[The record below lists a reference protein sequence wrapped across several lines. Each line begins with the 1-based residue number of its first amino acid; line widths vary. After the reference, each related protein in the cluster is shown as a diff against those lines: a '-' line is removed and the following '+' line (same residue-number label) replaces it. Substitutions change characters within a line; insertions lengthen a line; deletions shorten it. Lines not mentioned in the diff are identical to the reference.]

1 MRSWFLLGLSTLT
14 LRNNVAEYFDTAFL
28 CRLSEVVGNDA
39 MLWQLICG
47 LGIQIATRQTNRRCT
62 HKIFWL
68 KILKNKRR
76 KEENFDHFDH
86 VSCNKYVRD

>member
-14 LRNNVAEYFDTAFL
+14 LRNNILEYFDIVFL
-28 CRLSEVVGNDA
+28 CRPSEVVGNDA

-47 LGIQIATRQTNRRCT
+47 LGIQIKTNKRYT
-62 HKIFWL
+62 QKIFWFKL
-68 KILKNKRR
+68 LKNKRP
-76 KEENFDHFDH
+76 KGENFDHFDH

>member
-47 LGIQIATRQTNRRCT
+47 LGIQIATRQDKQTMHSQDLLAQDT
-62 HKIFWL
+62 K
-68 KILKNKRR
+68 KQEAKRR
-76 KEENFDHFDH
+76 ELRSF
-86 VSCNKYVRD
+86 